1 MRRSTRVGDVDRA
14 ERRGRRWRA
23 FFTTAYLAVVVYF
36 LATSDLRIVGLFL
49 VPLAGFLLSRL
60 FLNLALD
67 DLPHWWRRL
76 AYSGWHDRYRAFE
89 GHRVRVIDGEKER
102 PSRVYAADIFG
113 ILGLAPTP
121 LELRKL
127 AARFRGGFQRGAE
140 GSEANEWLFDDA
152 ACIAFLRT
160 HLDDRRTP
168 RGRTAQ
174 LLVLWLERTVFMP
187 IDNRR
192 TAETG
197 KTYAFTREAA
207 RR

>member
-1 MRRSTRVGDVDRA
+1 LQRSTRVGDVDRA
-14 ERRGRRWRA
+14 DRRRRRWRA
-23 FFTTAYLAVVVYF
+23 FFTVAYLAAVVCF
-36 LATSDLRIVGLFL
+36 LATPDLRIVGLFL
-49 VPLAGFLLSRL
+49 VPLAGFLLSRR

-67 DLPHWWRRL
+67 DVPHWWRRF
-76 AYSGWHDRYRAFE
+76 AYSGWHGRYRAFE
-89 GHRVRVIDGEKER
+89 GHRVRVIDGENER

-113 ILGLAPTP
+113 ILGLAPSP

-127 AARFRGGFQRGAE
+127 EARFRGSFQRGAE

-152 ACIAFLRT
+152 ACIAFVRA

-168 RGRTAQ
+168 RGRTAH

>member
-1 MRRSTRVGDVDRA
+1 LQRSTGVGDVDRA
-14 ERRGRRWRA
+14 DRRGRRWRA
-23 FFTTAYLAVVVYF
+23 LFTAAYLAVVVCF
-36 LATSDLRIVGLFL
+36 LATPDLRIVGLLL
-49 VPLAGFLLSRL
+49 VPLAGFLVSRR

-67 DLPHWWRRL
+67 DVPHWWRL
-76 AYSGWHDRYRAFE
+76 FAYSGWHGRYRAFE
-89 GHRVRVIDGEKER
+89 GHRVRVIDGEKET

-113 ILGLAPTP
+113 ILGLTP
-121 LELRKL
+121 SLLELQKL
-127 AARFRGGFQRGAE
+127 EARFRGSFQRSAE
-140 GSEANEWLFDDA
+140 GSEANEGLFDDA
-152 ACIAFLRT
+152 ACIAFVCA

>member
-1 MRRSTRVGDVDRA
+1 MQRSTGVGDVDRA
-14 ERRGRRWRA
+14 DRRGRRWRA
-23 FFTTAYLAVVVYF
+23 LFTAAYLAVVVCF
-36 LATSDLRIVGLFL
+36 LATPDLRIVGLLL
-49 VPLAGFLLSRL
+49 VPLAGFLVSRR

-67 DLPHWWRRL
+67 DVPHWWRL
-76 AYSGWHDRYRAFE
+76 FAYSGWHGRYRAFE
-89 GHRVRVIDGEKER
+89 GHRVRVIDGEKET

-113 ILGLAPTP
+113 ILGLTP
-121 LELRKL
+121 SLLELQKL
-127 AARFRGGFQRGAE
+127 EARFRGSFQRSAE

-152 ACIAFLRT
+152 ACIAFVCA

>member
-1 MRRSTRVGDVDRA
+1 MQRSTRVRDIDRA
-14 ERRGRRWRA
+14 DRRARRWRA
-23 FFTTAYLAVVVYF
+23 FFAVAYLAVMVYF
-36 LATSDLRIVGLFL
+36 LATPDLRIVGLFL
-49 VPLAGFLLSRL
+49 VPLAGFLLSWR
-60 FLNLALD
+60 FLSLALD
-67 DLPHWWRRL
+67 DLPHWWRRF
-76 AYSGWHDRYRAFE
+76 AYSGWHGRYRAFE

-113 ILGLAPTP
+113 ILGLAPSP
-121 LELRKL
+121 LELLKL
-127 AARFRGGFQRGAE
+127 EARLRGSFQRGAE
-140 GSEANEWLFDDA
+140 GPEANEWLFDDA
-152 ACIAFLRT
+152 ACIAFVRA

>member
-1 MRRSTRVGDVDRA
+1 LQRSSRVGDVDRA
-14 ERRGRRWRA
+14 DRRGRRWRA
-23 FFTTAYLAVVVYF
+23 FFAAAYLAVVVWF
-36 LATSDLRIVGLFL
+36 LATPDLRIVGLFL
-49 VPLAGFLLSRL
+49 VPLAGFLLSWR
-60 FLNLALD
+60 FLSLALD
-67 DLPHWWRRL
+67 DLPHWWRRG
-76 AYSGWHDRYRAFE
+76 AYSGWHGRYRAFE

-102 PSRVYAADIFG
+102 PSRVYAADLFG
-113 ILGLAPTP
+113 ILGLAPSA

-127 AARFRGGFQRGAE
+127 EARFRGSFQRGAE

-152 ACIAFLRT
+152 ACIAFVRA

-168 RGRTAQ
+168 RGRTAHR
-174 LLVLWLERTVFMP
+174 LALWLERTVFMP

>member
-1 MRRSTRVGDVDRA
+1 VRA
-14 ERRGRRWRA
+14 
-23 FFTTAYLAVVVYF
+23 
-36 LATSDLRIVGLFL
+36 
-49 VPLAGFLLSRL
+49 
-60 FLNLALD
+60 
-67 DLPHWWRRL
+67 
-76 AYSGWHDRYRAFE
+76 
-89 GHRVRVIDGEKER
+89 
-102 PSRVYAADIFG
+102 
-113 ILGLAPTP
+113 
-121 LELRKL
+121 
-127 AARFRGGFQRGAE
+127 
-140 GSEANEWLFDDA
+140 
-152 ACIAFLRT
+152 

>member
-1 MRRSTRVGDVDRA
+1 MQRSTRVGDVDRA
-14 ERRGRRWRA
+14 DRRGRRWRA
-23 FFTTAYLAVVVYF
+23 FFTVAYLAVVIGF
-36 LATSDLRIVGLFL
+36 LATPDLRIVGLYL
-49 VPLAGFLLSRL
+49 VPLAGFLLARR
-60 FLNLALD
+60 FLSLALD
-67 DLPHWWRRL
+67 DVPHWWRRF
-76 AYSGWHDRYRAFE
+76 AYSGWHGRYRAFE

-113 ILGLAPTP
+113 ILGLAPSP
-121 LELRKL
+121 LELQKL
-127 AARFRGGFQRGAE
+127 EARFRGSFQRWAKD
-140 GSEANEWLFDDA
+140 SAANEWLFDDA
-152 ACIAFLRT
+152 ACIAFVRT

>member
-1 MRRSTRVGDVDRA
+1 LQRSTGVGDVDRA
-14 ERRGRRWRA
+14 DRRGRRWRA
-23 FFTTAYLAVVVYF
+23 LFTAAYLAVVVCF
-36 LATSDLRIVGLFL
+36 LATPDLRIVGLLL
-49 VPLAGFLLSRL
+49 VPLAGFLVSRR

-67 DLPHWWRRL
+67 DVPHWWRL
-76 AYSGWHDRYRAFE
+76 FAYSGWHGRYRAFE
-89 GHRVRVIDGEKER
+89 GHRVRVIDGEKET

-113 ILGLAPTP
+113 ILGLTP
-121 LELRKL
+121 SLLELQKL
-127 AARFRGGFQRGAE
+127 EARFQGSFQRSAE

-152 ACIAFLRT
+152 ACIAFVCA